1 VEALQQFFSKIPTD
15 LGIAYVV
22 IVHLAPDRKSE
33 LPEILSRCTTM
44 PVIQVA
50 DNEKAKLAADS
61 VYVIAP
67 DRKLENNRQLGRR
80 VLV

>member
-1 VEALQQFFSKIPTD
+1 
-15 LGIAYVV
+15 
-22 IVHLAPDRKSE
+22 
-33 LPEILSRCTTM
+33 M